1 MLNFSLFK
9 KFRNHDNA
17 TELFKL
23 CQFIVLMF
31 AIILVEINKFP
42 LFISTDRVLEQ
53 WSTLLPNFFIGKQDF
68 LFSYGPLYWLQGNPI
83 VQYSKASYFISL
95 CFISFYCAVSWALIF
110 RLGMKFKGIIF
121 VAVVYGLFLKLY
133 HADAVFFTLPIFAI
147 VYLRSNNLD
156 KLWDNKL
163 FLFCAGLF
171 IAFLFYYRF
180 FYGMIG
186 FLTFGSYLFSTRLL
200 KRKYSSALIF
210 MFFSLLLYVVLG
222 FLVFKDANNILDYAR
237 VNSQLNFGNSVD
249 MNYDV
254 KIKYKAYLVI
264 FATFLCFNYYLLKAE
279 RSFFLT
285 VNGLLLIFLKI
296 GFSRADHYLSYFIVP
311 VVLLSLMLVFNS
323 HKYMRLMAVAVLGL
337 MFYMG
342 RMSVYDGAPLF
353 PYLTTHEDFSHSFE
367 DRAAER
373 YSKFKLP
380 DDIVAEIGDKTI
392 DVYPY
397 NNEYTIA
404 NKLNYVHRPSFQ
416 NYMTLTP
423 MLDQLNVDFIKS
435 DKAPEYILWTAG
447 IICASEDCPVFDD
460 FDGKYILNEDP
471 LTSMAIINHYKV
483 VRIFN
488 DRNHKPIMLM
498 KKDRDAKH
506 AVIKRTDEI
515 KAHFGEWIKIPA
527 TTNTVVKLIPQFKLT
542 LVAKLQNLLSHGS
555 VLYANYRLSSGEVK
569 RLRLNIINAQSGI
582 WASPMLDTLPF
593 KGQRVMEVMFEN
605 TDTHYFKPE
614 FDVIFETQVVDSIE
628 VVKPRVSA
636 FISTKPEGLAD
647 IHALCDASI
656 DSLEQFAFTS
666 DGVLTKRIKSSG
678 WAAFSIA
685 NNLAPQAIWLTLQ
698 DEQGHKSFVAVDKVY
713 RTDVANA
720 FNKPDLVNA
729 GYKVFADITPFKGHY
744 KAGLAM
750 AGEGKLIECDNFEQ
764 PITIP

>member
-1 MLNFSLFK
+1 MLNFSLFN
-9 KFRNHDNA
+9 KFRSHDNA
-17 TELFKL
+17 SELFRL

-83 VQYSKASYFISL
+83 VQYSKESYFISL
-95 CFISFYCAVSWALIF
+95 FFISFYCAVSWALIF
-110 RLGMKFKGIIF
+110 RLGLKFKSIIF

-133 HADAVFFTLPIFAI
+133 HADAVFFTLPLFAI
-147 VYLRSNNLD
+147 IYLRSNSLD
-156 KLWDNKL
+156 QMWDNKL

-186 FLTFGSYLFSTRLL
+186 FLTFGSYLFSSRVLQ
-200 KRKYSSALIF
+200 RRYSSTLIF
-210 MFFSLLLYVVLG
+210 MFFTLFFYIVFG
-222 FLVFKDANNILDYAR
+222 FFIFQDSHNIIDYAR

-254 KIKYKAYLVI
+254 QIKNKAYLVI
-264 FATFLCFNYYLLKAE
+264 FATFVCFNFYLLKAE
-279 RSFFLT
+279 RVLFLT

-311 VVLLSLMLVFNS
+311 VVLLSLLLAFNS
-323 HKYMRLMAVAVLGL
+323 HKYMKLMAVAVLGL

-353 PYLTTHEDFSHSFE
+353 PYLTTHENFSHSFE

-373 YSKFKLP
+373 YSKFRLP
-380 DDIVAEIGDKTI
+380 NDIVAEIGDKTI

-397 NNEYTIA
+397 NNEYTVA
-404 NKLNYVHRPSFQ
+404 NRLNYVHRPSFQ

-423 MLDQLNVDFIKS
+423 MLDQLNADFIVS
-435 DKAPEYILWTAG
+435 NKAPKYILWTAG
-447 IICASEDCPVFDD
+447 IVCADADCPVFDD

-471 LTSMAIINHYKV
+471 LTSMAILNHYKV
-483 VRIFN
+483 VRVLN
-488 DRNHKPIMLM
+488 DFNHKPIMLM
-498 KKDRDAKH
+498 KKNPDAQH
-506 AVIKRTDEI
+506 PVMKRTGQL
-515 KAHFGEWIKIPA
+515 KARFGQWIKIPA
-527 TTNTVVKLIPQFKLT
+527 TENSIVKLVPDFKLT

-555 VLYANYRLSSGEVK
+555 VLYANYRLSSGEIK
-569 RLRLNIINAQSGI
+569 RYRLNIINAQSGI
-582 WASPMLDTLPF
+582 WASPMLDALPL
-593 KGQRVMEVMFEN
+593 KGQRVIEVMFEN
-605 TDTHYFKPE
+605 TDTYYFKPE
-614 FDVIFETQVVDSIE
+614 FNVSFETQPHDLIE

-636 FISTKPEGLAD
+636 FVSTKPEGLMD
-647 IHALCDASI
+647 IHTLCDASI
-656 DSLEQFAFTS
+656 DSLEQFSFTS
-666 DGVLTKRIKSSG
+666 DNVLTKRFKSSG

-698 DEQGHKSFVAVDKVY
+698 DEQGHKSFVSVDKVS

-720 FNKPDLVNA
+720 FNKPNLVNA
-729 GYKVFADITPFKGHY
+729 GYKVFADITQFKGHY

-750 AGEGKLIECDNFEQ
+750 AGEGKLIECDNFAQ